1 MLGTRPEFNGRGL
14 ASKLLKWGLSR
25 ADEDKTMV
33 FLVSTPQ
40 GRRLYERY
48 GFGAVAEY
56 EAVPGYSMASMV
68 RHAPV

>member
-1 MLGTRPEFNGRGL
+1 
-14 ASKLLKWGLSR
+14 
-25 ADEDKTMV
+25 MV

-48 GFGAVAEY
+48 GFETVTEY

-68 RHAPV
+68 KPSPV